1 MARPS
6 KPAAYLPLPVLLLF
20 SVAKSPGVS
29 SFLAIPSGR
38 NSPLSPRSYRPEIL
52 SASRT
57 EAPRYSSTVVWSSTI
72 IGMTSNDNVDADSAS
87 TGTGAPTRTKR
98 DTSSAAVKAR
108 RLYSWT
114 DARRKARTYG
124 FTSRQ
129 EFVDYECAGSYQL
142 PKNADEVWADEFT
155 DWEDF
160 LGVPPRNLEEA
171 RAVARTMARDM
182 GVRTE
187 EAYLEMKKEG
197 GDAISEDDAASR
209 LPLRPD
215 LYYKADWISWDDF
228 LGI

>member
-1 MARPS
+1 
-6 KPAAYLPLPVLLLF
+6 
-20 SVAKSPGVS
+20 
-29 SFLAIPSGR
+29 
-38 NSPLSPRSYRPEIL
+38 
-52 SASRT
+52 
-57 EAPRYSSTVVWSSTI
+57 
-72 IGMTSNDNVDADSAS
+72 MTSNDNVDADSAS